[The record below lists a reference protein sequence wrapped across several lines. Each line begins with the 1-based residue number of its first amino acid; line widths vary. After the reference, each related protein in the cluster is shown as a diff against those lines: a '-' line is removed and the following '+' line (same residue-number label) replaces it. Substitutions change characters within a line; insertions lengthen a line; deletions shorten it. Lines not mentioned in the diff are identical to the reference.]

1 MFFNSCGDQWNRIKV
16 PEIKPCMYGQLIY
29 NKGARNMQWVR
40 IVYSIKGVGKIGQLH
55 EEE

>member
-1 MFFNSCGDQWNRIKV
+1 VFFNSRGDRWNRIKV
-16 PEIKPCMYGQLIY
+16 PEINPCMYGQLIY

-40 IVYSIKGVGKIGQLH
+40 LVYSINGVGKIGKLH